1 VIEPE
6 GGWPIAAPAPTAPKP
21 RISLPIA
28 GAWADT
34 KRILRLALGPMIA
47 ASLLGYAVSITV
59 ESLSVAGRSFA
70 DMDPAAAVTLL
81 GLELVLSIASEIALV
96 RLAAQAWA
104 GEVGGL
110 GHAYGFALWR
120 FLPFAATYLVAAAIT
135 SVGLVALVV
144 PGLIAI
150 AALAFW
156 RQAVVMDGLWGTPA
170 AIRSA
175 RLARPVLG
183 RLLLLLVAVSLLRF
197 AFVDPIAML
206 AQGSQVPWAVTFM
219 KENARAVD
227 GLILGVVLWRVV
239 VDPTAIAFVTS
250 LYARLSGASAP
261 ALEGGDQPPFI

>member
-1 VIEPE
+1 MLEPE
-6 GGWPIAAPAPTAPKP
+6 GGWPVAEATPRAPKRRVP
-21 RISLPIA
+21 LPLA

-34 KRILRLALGPMIA
+34 KRILRRSLGPMIA

-70 DMDPAAAVTLL
+70 QMDPAAAVTLL
-81 GLELVLSIASEIALV
+81 GMELVLSMTSEIALV
-96 RLAAQAWA
+96 RLAALAWA
-104 GEVGGL
+104 GEGGGL
-110 GHAYGFALWR
+110 GQAYRFALWR
-120 FLPFAATYLVAAAIT
+120 FLPFAATYLVAAVVT
-135 SVGLVALVV
+135 SLGLVALIV

-170 AIRSA
+170 AVRSA

-183 RLLLLLVAVSLLRF
+183 RLLVLLVAVSVLRF
-197 AFVDPIAML
+197 AFVDPLAML
-206 AQGSQVPWAVTFM
+206 AQGSQVPWAVAFM

-227 GLILGVVLWRVV
+227 GLILGVVLWRVI

-250 LYARLSGASAP
+250 LYARLSGAPTP
-261 ALEGGDQPPFI
+261 ASEGGAQPPFI